1 MTALALFSSR
11 DLKPANIL
19 VSSTGVCKIADFG
32 TSILTEDGVIP
43 QTDIRGTPAFMAP
56 ELFDPKLGYYNGFAT
71 DVYSLGE
78 CAWSTRSTGAG
89 SAPAHDC
96 RCLFLLIRAAYIPQG
111 VLLGGVALC
120 SGWVV
125 TVPSL
130 FPPKMAQ
137 SHPCVNT
144 TPSPACVN
152 APTIRRRDPVHDGCG
167 PPSLYG

>member
-1 MTALALFSSR
+1 MTALALIFSR

-78 CAWSTRSTGAG
+78 CAGSMHPTGAG
-89 SAPAHDC
+89 SADESSACMPWFVLAYSRGVHSVRRVARGRDLVL
-96 RCLFLLIRAAYIPQG
+96 RLPLF
-111 VLLGGVALC
+111 
-120 SGWVV
+120 
-125 TVPSL
+125 
-130 FPPKMAQ
+130 FPPRNGAIPPVLQHNLLTCM
-137 SHPCVNT
+137 C
-144 TPSPACVN
+144 ACPHHSQ
-152 APTIRRRDPVHDGCG
+152 A
-167 PPSLYG
+167 